1 MPSRVRSR
9 MRYWMASAMFGL
21 DRVGAFEVGAG
32 AATFR
37 MRSWT
42 LRPCWLRRVLA
53 AFAINRER
61 AGCADVAGGHLG
73 VFFAGRGE
81 AFELLLAGANDA
93 VANLGRSFGICAPAA
108 PSLPDTPRFSAH
120 VGGAANRDARSQT
133 FRFSCGNPDAHGGS
147 SEWLVH
153 SPGLASCT
161 ICV

>member
-1 MPSRVRSR
+1 

-73 VFFAGRGE
+73 VFLAGRGE
-81 AFELLLAGANDA
+81 AVELLLAGANDA

-108 PSLPDTPRFSAH
+108 PSLPDTPPFLCPRWR
-120 VGGAANRDARSQT
+120 GGEQRR
-133 FRFSCGNPDAHGGS
+133 
-147 SEWLVH
+147 
-153 SPGLASCT
+153 
-161 ICV
+161 